1 MSEIDNRVSPSL
13 HPEVVR
19 AMGEYDLET
28 EGVLA
33 PTVTFFDEMYH
44 AVIAVHEAR
53 QAAAKNPTWN
63 EAQIII
69 ETDRLAER
77 KMAHIAKA
85 SFALLG
91 NLEKGIAHIEAEL
104 SAPVKAKAAE
114 GVARDIRTHAKA
126 MGTEER
132 HNFIKDALDSGDAET
147 MSSLLGAPPYLSGL
161 TKELQA
167 TYTRLWHERTSPDM
181 AKRLRAFVGAQA
193 LIQKNMPILA
203 KQLEKAVGAPPAK
216 AKALRDART
225 AAEKHFVMTGA

>member
-13 HPEVVR
+13 HPDVVR
-19 AMGEYDLET
+19 AMDEYDLET

-44 AVIAVHEAR
+44 AVIAVHDAR

-63 EAQIII
+63 ENQVLI

-77 KMAHIAKA
+77 KMANLAKA

-104 SAPVKAKAAE
+104 SAPISAKAAAT
-114 GVARDIRTHAKA
+114 VATDIRNHAKA
-126 MGTEER
+126 MNTKDR
-132 HNFIKDALDSGDAET
+132 HDFIQEALESRDEVT
-147 MSSLLGAPPYLSGL
+147 ISSILGAPSYLSGL

-193 LIQKNMPILA
+193 LIQRNMPILA
-203 KQLEKAVGAPPAK
+203 QQLEMAVGAPPAK